1 MQKIK
6 LKIPIKVNTRKLKEL
21 ALPVEQAL
29 GRALDYLA
37 TLSPRERLIVIGGT
51 VFLVVFIL
59 LAGIIGPL
67 VHYKSILEKS
77 LASNDT
83 QLKKIYAL
91 SANIKGLQA
100 VASISAV
107 SGNKQFTLFGY
118 LEELAAQLRI
128 NDRIEYMKPITDT
141 TEANRESVEVKIRGL
156 YLEDLIGLLFGI
168 ENTPYPVK
176 IKRLNLKKQEK
187 DGNLDVTFQVI
198 SYG

>member
-67 VHYKSILEKS
+67 VHYKSKLENS
-77 LASNDT
+77 LESNDT

-100 VASISAV
+100 VASINAA

-141 TEANRESVEVKIRGL
+141 TEANRESVEVKIKGL
-156 YLEDLIGLLFGI
+156 YQEDLIGLLFGI
-168 ENTPYPVK
+168 ENTPYPIK

>member
-1 MQKIK
+1 MQKIR

-59 LAGIIGPL
+59 IAGIIGPL
-67 VHYKSILEKS
+67 VHYKSNLEKS
-77 LASNDT
+77 FISKDA
-83 QLKKIYAL
+83 QLRKIYTM
-91 SANIKGLQA
+91 SAVIRGLQA
-100 VASISAV
+100 SSASSALL
-107 SGNKQFTLFGY
+107 GGKQFTLFGY
-118 LEELAAQLRI
+118 LEELSAQLKI

-141 TEANRESVEVKIRGL
+141 TEAARESVEVKIRGL
-156 YLEDLIGLLFGI
+156 YQEDLIGLLFGI
-168 ENTPYPVK
+168 ENTPNPVK
-176 IKRLNLKKQEK
+176 IKRLNLKKMDKE
-187 DGNLDVTFQVI
+187 GNLDVTFQVV

>member
-6 LKIPIKVNTRKLKEL
+6 LKIPIKVDTRKLKEL

-51 VFLVVFIL
+51 VFVVVFIV

-67 VHYKSILEKS
+67 VHYKSTLEKS

-91 SANIKGLQA
+91 SANIRGLQA
-100 VASISAV
+100 VAPISAA
-107 SGNKQFTLFGY
+107 SGGKQFTLFGY

-156 YLEDLIGLLFGI
+156 YQEDLIGLLFGI
-168 ENTPYPVK
+168 ENTPYPIK